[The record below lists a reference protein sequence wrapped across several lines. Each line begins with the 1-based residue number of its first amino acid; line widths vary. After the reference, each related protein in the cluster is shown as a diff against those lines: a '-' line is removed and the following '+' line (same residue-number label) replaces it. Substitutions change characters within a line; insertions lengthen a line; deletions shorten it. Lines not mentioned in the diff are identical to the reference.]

1 MHRSAHT
8 VRKCFELQEKIAFL
22 FTTHQDEVPNGFL
35 ETLQQIKELAD
46 KLEIM
51 AISQRQYVLNPGTK
65 LPISELKRNDI
76 TDDRENGLYYYKSG
90 SGEYLPIGRESIL
103 LTIEIRGDDYSIA
116 NYSNGQRNESY
127 RHTGQMQAI
136 VDMTALI
143 CGYQPPRGLRHRD
156 IPSGQTQSEG
166 VSPPSL

>member
-1 MHRSAHT
+1 MNYKNLTESQLR
-8 VRKCFELQEKIAFL
+8 RKINEIE
-22 FTTHQDEVPNGFL
+22 
-35 ETLQQIKELAD
+35 
-46 KLEIM
+46 LEIM
-51 AISQRQYVLNPGTK
+51 K
-65 LPISELKRNDI
+65 KRLGI
-76 TDDRENGLYYYKSG
+76 VYDREDGLYYYNSG
-90 SGEYLPIGRESIL
+90 TGEFLPIGKDSIL
-103 LTIEIRGDDYSIA
+103 LTIQIKGDDYFIA

-166 VSPPSL
+166 ASPHEA